1 MGNSYPDI
9 NDFQVLY
16 KCFAKSRK
24 GAFWKDSIIDFDLHR
39 ISQCYKLS
47 EQLKTDKY
55 KIKGYYKFTIKE
67 RDKIRHIQSLHITD
81 RVYQRALCDL
91 IVIPTI
97 EKTLIYD
104 NGASRLGKGTHFAR
118 KRCKRHMQ
126 QFYKQYGMNGYILQ
140 LDIRKYFDS
149 LNHDYLESRMRKFF
163 LDNPQILKRVAEVIH
178 SYDGENGIGLGS
190 QLSQIFALDALSPL
204 DHFIKE
210 TLHIKYYARYMD
222 DMFLIH
228 QDKEYLKQCLA
239 QITSKLQEISLDI
252 HPNKTQL
259 FPLKQGIKFLGF
271 YFYLLEPTGR
281 IYVRLD
287 PKNYYRNKRK
297 YKRMIAAGVSEQ
309 AIWTSFRCW
318 RAGAKYSDDYQY
330 ISKMRRFIKQ
340 ELKRRRQLMNKQ
352 YFYAELNEDGVCKAV
367 SMLSGIIEAPH
378 MILIDEYDESL
389 MGKKYNN
396 GVWEEFAYP
405 VEPEEILPMTEE

>member
-1 MGNSYPDI
+1 
-9 NDFQVLY
+9 
-16 KCFAKSRK
+16 
-24 GAFWKDSIIDFDLHR
+24 
-39 ISQCYKLS
+39 
-47 EQLKTDKY
+47 
-55 KIKGYYKFTIKE
+55 
-67 RDKIRHIQSLHITD
+67 
-81 RVYQRALCDL
+81 
-91 IVIPTI
+91 
-97 EKTLIYD
+97 
-104 NGASRLGKGTHFAR
+104 
-118 KRCKRHMQ
+118 
-126 QFYKQYGMNGYILQ
+126 MNGYVLQ
-140 LDIRKYFDS
+140 LDIRKYFQS
-149 LNHDYLESRMRKFF
+149 INHDYLESRMRKFF
-163 LDNPQILKRVAEVIH
+163 YDNPQILKRIAEAIH

-239 QITSKLQEISLDI
+239 QITSKLNEISLDI

-271 YFYLLEPTGR
+271 YFYILEPTGR
-281 IYVRLD
+281 IYVKLD

-318 RAGAKYSDDYQY
+318 RACAKYSDDYQY
-330 ISKMRRFIKQ
+330 IAKMKHYINQGLR
-340 ELKRRRQLMNKQ
+340 KRRRLMDKQ
-352 YFYAELNEDGVCKAV
+352 YFYAQLNDDGVCNGV
-367 SMLSGIIEAPH
+367 SMLSGIVDAPH
-378 MILIDEYDESL
+378 MILLEEYDESL
-389 MGKKYNN
+389 LGKFYND

-405 VEPEEILPMTEE
+405 VEPEEILPIEE